1 MLHVHRDYQKLIRL
15 RHENPVI
22 VYGIFRPLLTDSETI
37 YAYEREL
44 DGEKLIVAC
53 NWTASKQEC
62 TLFDGVNG
70 EELISNYE
78 EHRDG
83 VLLPYEARVVRV
95 SAGGACGKSE

>member
-53 NWTASKQEC
+53 N
-62 TLFDGVNG
+62 
-70 EELISNYE
+70 
-78 EHRDG
+78 
-83 VLLPYEARVVRV
+83 
-95 SAGGACGKSE
+95 